1 VVSDLHGHVLD
12 IPFVLLTIAF
22 LFSLFI
28 SDKITK
34 ASVLSIS
41 FLLAIMFMTNAWDG
55 LIYLGLT
62 ILIFL
67 YVTIHTSLSRKNNTS
82 VSIYIFKTQF
92 YFQLKDFLVYTG
104 ILVLTYAI
112 LVQPFSRFFDTGA
125 IVHGIGVVCAP
136 EFLTNIGKIGPF
148 LFEANHCQKSPL

>member
-62 ILIFL
+62 ILIFI
-67 YVTIHTSLSRKNNTS
+67 YV
-82 VSIYIFKTQF
+82 FKTQF